1 MSGETK
7 NEKFRRLAA
16 ARGDRVLK
24 EIALLGN
31 LSNQRNY
38 EYSDAEV
45 QKLFA
50 AIEAELKDCRSKFAH
65 KSRRR
70 RIEF

>member
-1 MSGETK
+1 M
-7 NEKFRRLAA
+7 
-16 ARGDRVLK
+16 LK

-38 EYSDAEV
+38 EYSDTEV

-65 KSRRR
+65 KSRQR